1 MARLS
6 FTLNGTAYIELIR
19 LLKFVGIAENGAH
32 AQALVE
38 QGMVE
43 RNGEIEIR
51 KRAKLRAG
59 DRIRV
64 GDTEVVVN
72 A

>member
-1 MARLS
+1 MAGLS
-6 FTLNGTAYIELIR
+6 FMLNGTEYIELIR

-38 QGMVE
+38 QGRVE
-43 RNGEIEIR
+43 RNGEIETR